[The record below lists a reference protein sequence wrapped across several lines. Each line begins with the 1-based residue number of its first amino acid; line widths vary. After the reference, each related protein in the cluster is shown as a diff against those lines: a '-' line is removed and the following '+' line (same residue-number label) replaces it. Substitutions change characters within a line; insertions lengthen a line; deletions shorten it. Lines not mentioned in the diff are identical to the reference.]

1 MRKRILVTGAAGFI
15 GHELVK
21 SLLEIHEVYALVLP
35 EETDKLKDCHGLKLL
50 SGNLENIEEIEKQ
63 LEGVGIDLIY
73 HLAWI
78 GVSTDYK
85 NDYHLQIRNL
95 TLALN
100 VMKLAQTHQ
109 CGRVISTGSISEY
122 AYYDGAIDGTQV
134 PSPCDAYSATKASIR
149 LYCNLIAR
157 QQGISFNWV
166 LIPSIYGPGRNDNN
180 LITYCIKT
188 LLDGKKPS
196 FTKLEQMWDYI
207 YISDLIHALVL
218 IGEKAVGNTIYP
230 AGTGKA
236 RRMREYVEII
246 RNYIDPDAELGIGDL
261 PYKTSRID
269 NAVVDI
275 SKTTQDTG
283 YLPLVTF
290 EEGIQKTIR
299 YFKGEENENV

>member
-21 SLLEIHEVYALVLP
+21 SLLEIHEVYALVRP
-35 EETDKLKDCHGLKLL
+35 EKTDKMKDCRGLKLL
-50 SGNLENIEEIEKQ
+50 SCDLENIEEIEKQ
-63 LEGVGIDLIY
+63 LEGIDIDLIY
-73 HLAWI
+73 HLVWI

-100 VMKLAQTHQ
+100 VMKLAQTHH
-109 CGRVISTGSISEY
+109 CKRVISLGSVSEY
-122 AYYDGAIDGTQV
+122 AYYDAGGGIDGTQV
-134 PSPCDAYSATKASIR
+134 LSPCDAYSATKASVH
-149 LYCNLIAR
+149 LYCDLIAR
-157 QQGISFNWV
+157 QQGIFFNWV
-166 LIPSIYGPGRNDNN
+166 LIPSGYGPGRVDNN

-188 LLDGKKPS
+188 LLEGKKPS

-218 IGEKAVGNTIYP
+218 IGEKAIGSTIYP
-230 AGTGKA
+230 VGTGKA
-236 RRMREYVEII
+236 RRMKEYVEII
-246 RNYIDPDAELGIGDL
+246 RNYIDPNAELGIGDL

-269 NAVVDI
+269 NAIVDI

-290 EEGIQKTIR
+290 EEGIQKTIQ
-299 YFKGEENENV
+299 YFKGGRE